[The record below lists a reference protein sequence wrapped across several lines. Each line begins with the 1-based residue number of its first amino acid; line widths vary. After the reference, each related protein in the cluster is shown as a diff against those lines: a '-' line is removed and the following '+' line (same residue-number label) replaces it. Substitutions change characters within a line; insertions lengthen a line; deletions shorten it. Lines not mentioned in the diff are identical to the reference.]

1 METHRPLCEF
11 EPNLVHKRNLWSLFA
26 LIAVSGML
34 SWPARSQ
41 DCVQCATPAVPK
53 ETASASEWVWTKHV
67 NEVNVLFVAARKG
80 KLIRDLSQNDISVR
94 DDDKPPAAIVGF
106 RTELELPLRVGMV
119 IDTSSSVTTRFQ
131 FEQAAASIFL
141 RQTVKPDRD
150 LGFVSGFSDHPTLTQ
165 DFVADRD
172 LLSQGVERLVIG
184 GGTAL
189 YDAVRDGC
197 HKLKQRPEQGTVA
210 RVLVVLSDGQ
220 NNAGKLHLSDA
231 IESAQQAEVSVYAIS
246 TNYPHQLFQGHDLA
260 ASEGD
265 TNLRQLAEQT
275 GGRVL
280 FPLGPRDVAK
290 AFAKIGEELRGRYA
304 ISYRPA
310 DFTPDGRYRKI
321 KIQARKDGKKI
332 KIRARK
338 GYYARVASWSGSDW
352 EEGDGQAT
360 ASAR

>member
-1 METHRPLCEF
+1 M
-11 EPNLVHKRNLWSLFA
+11 
-26 LIAVSGML
+26 
-34 SWPARSQ
+34 
-41 DCVQCATPAVPK
+41 
-53 ETASASEWVWTKHV
+53 
-67 NEVNVLFVAARKG
+67 
-80 KLIRDLSQNDISVR
+80 
-94 DDDKPPAAIVGF
+94 
-106 RTELELPLRVGMV
+106 
-119 IDTSSSVTTRFQ
+119 
-131 FEQAAASIFL
+131 
-141 RQTVKPDRD
+141 
-150 LGFVSGFSDHPTLTQ
+150 
-165 DFVADRD
+165 
-172 LLSQGVERLVIG
+172 
-184 GGTAL
+184 
-189 YDAVRDGC
+189 
-197 HKLKQRPEQGTVA
+197 
-210 RVLVVLSDGQ
+210 LVVLSDGQ

-290 AFAKIGEELRGRYA
+290 AFVKIEEELRGRYA
-304 ISYRPA
+304 ISYKPA

-321 KIQARKDGKKI
+321 KIQARKDGRKI

-352 EEGDGQAT
+352 GEGDRQAT